1 MYIDNSNNSNSKE
14 IVIPFGK
21 YKGMKLKELNTPKD
35 AVYLHWIYPKTKGK
49 LKSAIK
55 EWLQIHE

>member
-1 MYIDNSNNSNSKE
+1 MLQSVVPQRHLRQQRINNSNNSNIKE

-35 AVYLHWIYPKTKGK
+35 AVYLHWI
-49 LKSAIK
+49 S
-55 EWLQIHE
+55 